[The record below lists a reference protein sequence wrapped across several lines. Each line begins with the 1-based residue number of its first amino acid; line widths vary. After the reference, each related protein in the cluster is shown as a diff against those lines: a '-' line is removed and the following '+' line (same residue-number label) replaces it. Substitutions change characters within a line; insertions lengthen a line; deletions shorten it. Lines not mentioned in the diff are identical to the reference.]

1 MSDKNS
7 TVEIIDENAIV
18 NIKMSTSFYQRLQIL
33 YLKMIKDKTQEEV
46 QKFLEEV
53 KSQSISSEENYN
65 LETML
70 ILLSEFQKNSKAE
83 GFVKTITQEELQKL
97 TSEKLEQ
104 LKEEDQK

>member
-83 GFVKTITQEELQKL
+83 GFVKTVTQEELQKL